1 MTLRIVVSAVLLTC
15 LLALGCAADAADA
28 GERLQIGIT
37 LHPYYSFAVNIVGDR
52 ADVIPFIDAE
62 ANPHGYTPRPDD
74 MRRATEFDV
83 LIVNGIGHDQW
94 AFEIIEAAGRSENL
108 PLIYA
113 NNTVAL
119 LPISGDDDL
128 VVNSHT
134 FVSITAS
141 VQQVFEIARGLGQ
154 IDPENADYY
163 RDNAQ
168 AYGAMLRRMRAEY
181 MTRIAELDTS
191 SFQGATMHGAYGYMM
206 QEFGLSIAAVI
217 EPRHG
222 VNPTARQLARTID
235 EINAAEVNVLFAE
248 TYFSDRLAD
257 TIQDATGV
265 RVFSFSHITGG
276 PYTAERFEDEMRTNL
291 DTLTAAIETSVT
303 PE

>member
-52 ADVIPFIDAE
+52 ADVIPLIDAE

-168 AYGAMLRRMRAEY
+168 AYGAMLRRMRA
-181 MTRIAELDTS
+181 DCPS
-191 SFQGATMHGAYGYMM
+191 SDKL
-206 QEFGLSIAAVI
+206 E
-217 EPRHG
+217 
-222 VNPTARQLARTID
+222 QLLI
-235 EINAAEVNVLFAE
+235 
-248 TYFSDRLAD
+248 
-257 TIQDATGV
+257 
-265 RVFSFSHITGG
+265 
-276 PYTAERFEDEMRTNL
+276 
-291 DTLTAAIETSVT
+291 
-303 PE
+303 

>member
-1 MTLRIVVSAVLLTC
+1 MTIRIVVSAL
-15 LLALGCAADAADA
+15 LLAFTLGVGHAAEAA
-28 GERLQIGIT
+28 ERLQIGIT

-52 ADVIPFIDAE
+52 ADVIPLIDAE

-94 AFEIIEAAGRSENL
+94 AFEIIAAAGRSEDL

-113 NNTVAL
+113 NDTVAL
-119 LPISGDDDL
+119 LPISGDDVL

-168 AYGAMLRRMRAEY
+168 AYGLMLRRMRAEY
-181 MTRIAELDTS
+181 MTRFAELDTS
-191 SFQGATMHGAYGYMM
+191 SFRGATMHGAYGYMM

-235 EINAAEVNVLFAE
+235 EIKAANVNVLFAE

-265 RVFSFSHITGG
+265 KVFSFSHITGG

-291 DTLTAAIETSVT
+291 DTLAAAIETAVT

>member
-1 MTLRIVVSAVLLTC
+1 MTIRIVVSALLLTFT
-15 LLALGCAADAADA
+15 LGVAHAADA

-52 ADVIPFIDAE
+52 ADVIPLIDAE

-94 AFEIIEAAGRSENL
+94 AFEIIAAAGRSEDL

-113 NNTVAL
+113 NDTVAL
-119 LPISGDDDL
+119 LPISGDDVL

-168 AYGAMLRRMRAEY
+168 AYGLMLRRMRAEY
-181 MTRIAELDTS
+181 MTRFAELDTS
-191 SFQGATMHGAYGYMM
+191 SFRGATMHGAYGYMM

-235 EINAAEVNVLFAE
+235 EIKAANVNVLFAE

-265 RVFSFSHITGG
+265 KVFSFSHITGG

-291 DTLTAAIETSVT
+291 DTLAAAIETAVT